1 MVKKI
6 FIYASEEVKRLS
18 PKIKLSGDEEIKRDS
33 ANANADASV
42 NTEDRSSVV
51 GPGC

>member
-18 PKIKLSGDEEIKRDS
+18 PKIKLSGDEEIKGGS
-33 ANANADASV
+33 ASANADAAV
-42 NTEDRSSVV
+42 NTEDRSSIV